1 MRLLRGRIY
10 GGRGYDVTLTRAD
23 PRCKGTAPSS
33 IAQLG
38 HRGAR
43 GCKDRALALSL
54 DEIHVRALEHAAPD
68 ERPRVDELLAT
79 YFRRVPLRTQYALRR
94 WPLATARVLHVG
106 CALGTSLSQFGPGS
120 VGLDNNPE
128 AIAFCRSLG
137 LGARFADVDDHDS
150 PIAGDVF
157 DYLWVA
163 DILEHREAPRLL
175 LRELSL
181 RLAPGGRLL
190 LLTSVLPEQ
199 RQARWLGRRL
209 KMRPFDAQVHYHQW
223 TTSTLQH
230 LLARSGYRLVKIHV
244 PVPPTWRDL
253 DRVIPRR
260 IAPRVIAEAEP
271 EGRLLPFSVAW
282 ATTAE

>member
-1 MRLLRGRIY
+1 
-10 GGRGYDVTLTRAD
+10 V
-23 PRCKGTAPSS
+23 
-33 IAQLG
+33 
-38 HRGAR
+38 
-43 GCKDRALALSL
+43 LS
-54 DEIHVRALEHAAPD
+54 
-68 ERPRVDELLAT
+68 
-79 YFRRVPLRTQYALRR
+79 R
-94 WPLATARVLHVG
+94 WPLGTARVLDVG

-137 LGARFADVDDHDS
+137 LDARFADVDDHETGS
-150 PIAGDVF
+150 PVAGDVF

-163 DILEHREAPRLL
+163 DILEHLEAPRLL
-175 LRELSL
+175 LRELSQ

-199 RQARWLGRRL
+199 RQARWLARKM

-230 LLARSGYRLVKIHV
+230 LLARSGYRLVKVHV
-244 PVPPTWRDL
+244 PVPPTWGSV
-253 DRVIPRR
+253 DRFIPRR

-271 EGRLLPFSVAW
+271 DADLERMVARSESRNRRLDAD
-282 ATTAE
+282 T